1 MTRRPLIGVGAVVI
15 AVTIVL
21 ATQLGPGTGRQ
32 AADASA
38 DPSGA
43 TPTVPIGSTARP
55 TIRPVPGHELFG
67 FVPYW
72 EMDDG
77 IAEHL
82 AETPL
87 TTLALFSVT
96 HTKTGTLDTGQ
107 TGYKRITGA
116 DRASSSSA
124 RRTTAEIAVEL
135 TYTSFGP
142 ARNERL
148 FGSTERPGRDDRLAR
163 RPRRRDRCRRHQ
175 RRRRAD
181 RPRPRAGLWRVRRA
195 AARGAPGGDARR
207 RRSRS
212 PRPAGRTGAAMAAAA
227 AAPPAPTG
235 SS

>member
-43 TPTVPIGSTARP
+43 TPTVPIESTARP
-55 TIRPVPGHELFG
+55 TIRPLPGHEVVG

-82 AETPL
+82 AGTRL

-96 HTKTGTLDTGQ
+96 HTKTGALDTDQ
-107 TGYKRITGA
+107 AGY
-116 DRASSSSA
+116 
-124 RRTTAEIAVEL
+124 AV
-135 TYTSFGP
+135 
-142 ARNERL
+142 
-148 FGSTERPGRDDRLAR
+148 
-163 RPRRRDRCRRHQ
+163 
-175 RRRRAD
+175 
-181 RPRPRAGLWRVRRA
+181 
-195 AARGAPGGDARR
+195 
-207 RRSRS
+207 
-212 PRPAGRTGAAMAAAA
+212 
-227 AAPPAPTG
+227 
-235 SS
+235 